1 MPSPMKIHSNDRRCG
16 NGRAR
21 WNGVQAG
28 SRGGEI
34 QVASILITAT
44 ASLIDYFLLRI
55 GPVIGPERRGWQAN
69 AVGEIA

>member
-1 MPSPMKIHSNDRRCG
+1 MPRPMMINSNDRRCD

-21 WNGVQAG
+21 RNGVQAG
-28 SRGGEI
+28 LAGWEML
-34 QVASILITAT
+34 ATSILITAP

-55 GPVIGPERRGWQAN
+55 CPFIGPERRGWQTN